1 MTHKEFESLIDEL
14 EEDSLNTLKKK
25 NSKYAPC
32 DDALRNFHVGA
43 DIMGVTTGEC
53 VWGYATKHISSL
65 RDRIKR
71 NDWHD
76 LEDVKEKIQDTIN
89 YLRFLWCVAN
99 EEALQFFVEPLNVDK
114 PFDDDDDSY
123 DDDSCDNC
131 KFCFIVDNDDNWDE
145 NKTKVI
151 VEPCVNC
158 KENYIINTPEWKM
171 AKDCYQKK

>member
-1 MTHKEFESLIDEL
+1 MTHKEFESLVDEL

-65 RDRIKR
+65 RDRIQR

-76 LEDVKEKIQDTIN
+76 LDDVKEKIQDTIN

-99 EEALQFFVEPLNVDK
+99 EEALQFFCEPLNVDK
-114 PFDDDDDSY
+114 PFDNDNNNY
-123 DDDSCDNC
+123 NDDSCDNC

-145 NKTKVI
+145 NKLKVI
-151 VEPCVNC
+151 VEPCASCN
-158 KENYIINTPEWKM
+158 KNYIINTPEWKM

>member
-1 MTHKEFESLIDEL
+1 MTHKEFEHLIDEL

-65 RDRIKR
+65 RDRIQK
-71 NDWHD
+71 NDWDD
-76 LEDVKEKIQDTIN
+76 LDDVKEKIQDTIN

-99 EEALQFFVEPLNVDK
+99 EEASKIDDELEYGEISCDSCKFGKLV
-114 PFDDDDDSY
+114 DDD
-123 DDDSCDNC
+123 N
-131 KFCFIVDNDDNWDE
+131 NWDE
-145 NKTKVI
+145 NMTKVV
-151 VEPCVNC
+151 VEPCLHC
-158 KENYIINTPEWKM
+158 KSNYVIDTPEWNAAKNCYKKM
-171 AKDCYQKK
+171 

>member
-1 MTHKEFESLIDEL
+1 MDHKEFENLIDEL

-43 DIMGVTTGEC
+43 SIMGVTTGEC

-65 RDRIKR
+65 RDRIQR
-71 NDWHD
+71 NDWND

-99 EEALQFFVEPLNVDK
+99 EEVNNINKTEEEED
-114 PFDDDDDSY
+114 Y
-123 DDDSCDNC
+123 CGNC
-131 KFCFIVDNDDNWDE
+131 KFSNIVYNDDNWDE
-145 NKTKVI
+145 KLARVV
-151 VEPCVNC
+151 VEPCASC
-158 KENYIINTPEWKM
+158 KRNYASDTSEWEF
-171 AKDCYQKK
+171 AKDNYERKLC

>member
-1 MTHKEFESLIDEL
+1 MKGFIKMNHKEFENLIDEL

-43 DIMGVTTGEC
+43 SIMGVTTGEC

-65 RDRIKR
+65 RDRIQR
-71 NDWHD
+71 NDWND

-99 EEALQFFVEPLNVDK
+99 EEVNNINKTKEDNDEE
-114 PFDDDDDSY
+114 DY
-123 DDDSCDNC
+123 CGNC
-131 KFCFIVDNDDNWDE
+131 KFFNIACDDNNWDE
-145 NKTKVI
+145 KLARV
-151 VEPCVNC
+151 VAEPCASCRN
-158 KENYIINTPEWKM
+158 NYEPNTPEWKS
-171 AKDCYQKK
+171 AKNNYERKLC

>member
-1 MTHKEFESLIDEL
+1 MTHKQFENLIDEL
-14 EEDSLNTLKKK
+14 EEDSLNTLKSK
-25 NSKYAPC
+25 NAKYAPC

-65 RDRIKR
+65 RDRIQR
-71 NDWHD
+71 NDWND

-99 EEALQFFVEPLNVDK
+99 EEAINVGTIEDYYGSWCDSCK
-114 PFDDDDDSY
+114 FEEIVDDD
-123 DDDSCDNC
+123 N
-131 KFCFIVDNDDNWDE
+131 NWDE

-158 KENYIINTPEWKM
+158 KKNYIINTPEWKM

>member
-1 MTHKEFESLIDEL
+1 MTHKEFGHLIDEL
-14 EEDSLNTLKKK
+14 EEDSLNTLKNK

-65 RDRIKR
+65 RDRIQR
-71 NDWHD
+71 NDWND

-99 EEALQFFVEPLNVDK
+99 EEVNNINKTEENNDEE
-114 PFDDDDDSY
+114 DY
-123 DDDSCDNC
+123 CGNC
-131 KFCFIVDNDDNWDE
+131 KFSNIVYDDNNWDE
-145 NKTKVI
+145 KLKKVI
-151 VEPCVNC
+151 AEPCVSC
-158 KENYIINTPEWKM
+158 RSNYEPNTPEWKS
-171 AKDCYQKK
+171 AKDNYERRLY

>member
-1 MTHKEFESLIDEL
+1 MTHKEFEHLIDEL
-14 EEDSLNTLKKK
+14 EEDSLDTLKKK

-65 RDRIKR
+65 RDRIQK
-71 NDWHD
+71 NDWGD

-99 EEALQFFVEPLNVDK
+99 EEVGKIDDEPEYGEITCDSCK
-114 PFDDDDDSY
+114 FGKRADDD
-123 DDDSCDNC
+123 N
-131 KFCFIVDNDDNWDE
+131 NWDE
-145 NKTKVI
+145 NMTKVI
-151 VEPCVNC
+151 VEPCLHCKSNC
-158 KENYIINTPEWKM
+158 VFNTPEWKV
-171 AKDCYQKK
+171 AKNCYEKI

>member
-1 MTHKEFESLIDEL
+1 MTHKQFERLIDEL

-65 RDRIKR
+65 RDRIQR
-71 NDWHD
+71 NDWND

-99 EEALQFFVEPLNVDK
+99 EEASQINNESQNEEEEEEEE
-114 PFDDDDDSY
+114 
-123 DDDSCDNC
+123 CDTC
-131 KFCFIVDNDDNWDE
+131 KFNFILDEDKNWDE
-145 NKTKVI
+145 QGNAVI
-151 VEPCVNC
+151 IEPCVNC
-158 KENYIINTPEWKM
+158 KKNYIINTPEWKM

>member
-1 MTHKEFESLIDEL
+1 MNHKEFENLIDEL

-65 RDRIKR
+65 RDRIQR
-71 NDWHD
+71 NDWND

-99 EEALQFFVEPLNVDK
+99 EEVNNINKTEENNDEE
-114 PFDDDDDSY
+114 DY
-123 DDDSCDNC
+123 CGNC
-131 KFCFIVDNDDNWDE
+131 KFSNIVYNDDNWDE
-145 NKTKVI
+145 NLRRII
-151 VEPCVNC
+151 VEPCASC
-158 KENYIINTPEWKM
+158 RHNYTPNTPEWES
-171 AKDCYQKK
+171 AKDNYERKLC

>member
-65 RDRIKR
+65 RDRIQR
-71 NDWHD
+71 NDWYD

-99 EEALQFFVEPLNVDK
+99 EETNNTNKKEEDNHEEE
-114 PFDDDDDSY
+114 Y
-123 DDDSCDNC
+123 CINC
-131 KFCFIVDNDDNWDE
+131 KFSNIAYNADNW
-145 NKTKVI
+145 NRKLTRVI
-151 VEPCVNC
+151 VEPCASC
-158 KENYIINTPEWKM
+158 KKNYVTNTPEWNS
-171 AKDCYQKK
+171 AKNNYERKIC

>member
-1 MTHKEFESLIDEL
+1 MTHKEFESLVDEL

-65 RDRIKR
+65 RDRIQR

-99 EEALQFFVEPLNVDK
+99 EETNKNIDK
-114 PFDDDDDSY
+114 RSINLFSREGSECKYNSDDD
-123 DDDSCDNC
+123 NNGN
-131 KFCFIVDNDDNWDE
+131 KDE
-145 NKTKVI
+145 KKII
-151 VEPCVNC
+151 VEPCKSC
-158 KENYIINTPEWKM
+158 KNNYIYKTPEWDD
-171 AKDCYQKK
+171 AKYNFESNVF

>member
-1 MTHKEFESLIDEL
+1 MKGFIKMNHKEFENLIDEL

-43 DIMGVTTGEC
+43 SIMGVTTGEC

-65 RDRIKR
+65 RDRIQR
-71 NDWHD
+71 NDCND

-99 EEALQFFVEPLNVDK
+99 EEVDK
-114 PFDDDDDSY
+114 INKTEEDNDEEDY
-123 DDDSCDNC
+123 CGNC
-131 KFCFIVDNDDNWDE
+131 KFSNIVYDDDNWDE
-145 NKTKVI
+145 KLQRVI
-151 VEPCVNC
+151 VEPCASC
-158 KENYIINTPEWKM
+158 KRNYASDTSEWEF
-171 AKDCYQKK
+171 AKDNYERKLC

>member
-1 MTHKEFESLIDEL
+1 MTHKQFENLVDEL

-65 RDRIKR
+65 RDRIQR
-71 NDWHD
+71 NDWND

-99 EEALQFFVEPLNVDK
+99 EEVNNINKIEDEEAD
-114 PFDDDDDSY
+114 Y
-123 DDDSCDNC
+123 CGNC
-131 KFCFIVDNDDNWDE
+131 KFSSIVYDDDNWDE
-145 NKTKVI
+145 KLARVI
-151 VEPCVNC
+151 AEPCASCKRNC
-158 KENYIINTPEWKM
+158 EPNTPEWES
-171 AKDCYQKK
+171 AKDNYERKLY